1 MNAKHARPLAAFGLL
16 AISAAFITGTGL
28 RASHSTPGAVGPST
42 QANASRPPELV
53 LGGVLEARTNRAL
66 LHPLAPDLWAT
77 GSADAARATAVQVAS
92 PGAGGTQKARTGGT
106 GEQHDAKVQSHPS
119 TSTTHATA
127 TATSTATATGHGKG
141 RGNDGGGGRPTT
153 TVTAAATPT
162 GHAGGTGKGPSSDHG
177 H

>member
-1 MNAKHARPLAAFGLL
+1 MNAKHARPLAAFWLL
-16 AISAAFITGTGL
+16 AIAAAFITGTGL
-28 RASHSTPGAVGPST
+28 RASHSGAVVSPT
-42 QANASRPPELV
+42 QASSSRPPELV
-53 LGGVLEARTNRAL
+53 LGGVLEARTNQAL

-77 GSADAARATAVQVAS
+77 GSAGGATATAVQVAS
-92 PGAGGTQKARTGGT
+92 PAAGGTQKARTGGT
-106 GEQHDAKVQSHPS
+106 GGHDAKVQAHAS

-141 RGNDGGGGRPTT
+141 RGNGGGGRPTT